1 MIGFRRFVP
10 RNTFSRV
17 TVGMG
22 SVSTAFNLSYGI
34 ANENSQ
40 QNYQNGY
47 VRSIMAMAMEKIKL
61 GKLVCKAVLP
71 LLLIL
76 ALSGIAYA
84 GVLQLD
90 EENIADG
97 KVIQDGNVYRIIYY
111 TETYL
116 PNGSVTR
123 RIVVESESGIKAL
136 ENETSALF
144 AEIGE
149 TNDELSG
156 LKANA
161 SETSELISNNAAA
174 MGLLGKQGDLL
185 ESEIEHL
192 QADKS
197 KVESLLTSNVVL
209 SPMAFRASLII
220 FVLLLILVIS
230 ARTAGIF
237 SHGREHEKTPY
248 EESYEEEEK
257 KA

>member
-1 MIGFRRFVP
+1 MTAKE
-10 RNTFSRV
+10 NTRIS
-17 TVGMG
+17 
-22 SVSTAFNLSYGI
+22 
-34 ANENSQ
+34 
-40 QNYQNGY
+40 
-47 VRSIMAMAMEKIKL
+47 
-61 GKLVCKAVLP
+61 
-71 LLLIL
+71 LIL
-76 ALSGIAYA
+76 ILLVLVFSSLAYA
-84 GVLQLD
+84 GVLPLD

-97 KVIQDGNVYRIIYY
+97 KVIQDGNVYNVVYY
-111 TETYL
+111 TQTYL
-116 PNGSVTR
+116 PDGSVVKH
-123 RIVVESESGIKAL
+123 IVVESNSELEAL
-136 ENETSALF
+136 VNETADLF
-144 AEIGE
+144 VRIGG
-149 TNDELSG
+149 TNENIANLRG
-156 LKANA
+156 NA

-197 KVESLLTSNVVL
+197 KIESLLTSNVVL
-209 SPMAFRASLII
+209 SPMAFRTSLIV